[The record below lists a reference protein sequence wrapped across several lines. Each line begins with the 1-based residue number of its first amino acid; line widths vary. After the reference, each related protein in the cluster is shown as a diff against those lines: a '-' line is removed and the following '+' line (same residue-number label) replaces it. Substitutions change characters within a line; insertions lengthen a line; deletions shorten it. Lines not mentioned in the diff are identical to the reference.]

1 MRNGVISG
9 YNAKINLRGIFWRT
23 SNSMKFTLHPW
34 GIKLRPSVGLGGLC
48 QICFSLP
55 GQVAAPQQ
63 VADLLQSCLANGQ
76 SSHNVCTLST
86 WRRSRPCHC
95 LEPWF
100 IGGGGRFQLI
110 PGHSPLFQSCSTTCC
125 QLWKL
130 EMAAFSVTSGGFIA
144 SGKSKRGI
152 SDLKKMKPAAKH
164 SFAKQTPCAAWE
176 FLRGPWT
183 SSNAGGRG
191 CFVETALRQAITP

>member
-1 MRNGVISG
+1 METCYNIIFDLVGKEHIWNTELLTSSQLALTRDSLLLMCNGIISG
-9 YNAKINLRGIFWRT
+9 YNAKVIFRVIFWRT
-23 SNSMKFTLHPW
+23 SNSMKITLHPW

-55 GQVAAPQQ
+55 GQVASPQQ

-110 PGHSPLFQSCSTTCC
+110 PGHSPLFQSSSTTCC

-144 SGKSKRGI
+144 
-152 SDLKKMKPAAKH
+152 
-164 SFAKQTPCAAWE
+164 
-176 FLRGPWT
+176 
-183 SSNAGGRG
+183 
-191 CFVETALRQAITP
+191 

>member
-1 MRNGVISG
+1 MRNEIISG

-86 WRRSRPCHC
+86 WRRSRPTLPRAMIHKRRWWEVSVNSRSQPPLPIFFGHLLPVVKTGDGRLFRDLRRFHC
-95 LEPWF
+95 LGQVQERHFRP
-100 IGGGGRFQLI
+100 
-110 PGHSPLFQSCSTTCC
+110 
-125 QLWKL
+125 
-130 EMAAFSVTSGGFIA
+130 
-144 SGKSKRGI
+144 
-152 SDLKKMKPAAKH
+152 KKMKPAAKH

>member
-1 MRNGVISG
+1 MCNGIISG
-9 YNAKINLRGIFWRT
+9 YNAKVIFWVIFWRT

-55 GQVAAPQQ
+55 GQVASPQQ

-110 PGHSPLFQSCSTTCC
+110 PGHSPLFVPILLDHLLPVVKTGDGRLFRDLRRC
-125 QLWKL
+125 
-130 EMAAFSVTSGGFIA
+130 FIA
-144 SGKSKRGI
+144 SGRSNRGI
-152 SDLKKMKPAAKH
+152 SDLKKKEARCKA
-164 SFAKQTPCAAWE
+164 
-176 FLRGPWT
+176 
-183 SSNAGGRG
+183 
-191 CFVETALRQAITP
+191 